1 MSCSFFTGIMKT
13 INGLTGQFDTLSLC
27 ILFATRLLI
36 FAQIL
41 VSSYDET
48 EQVFLPFQMLSDK
61 KKNIL
66 VHELEETINKSI
78 EQMKNVNTKTVF
90 WTSTRKAN
98 IAQNI
103 LDNILTITYPY
114 ISDVRGW
121 TTMKTVL
128 TEETSLKIKVTP
140 KYVPYGEEDA
150 ADVTIAVRE
159 SNGEQA
165 RILIKG

>member
-1 MSCSFFTGIMKT
+1 MSQNARQAFYYKGGNNIS
-13 INGLTGQFDTLSLC
+13 LSDSEGV
-27 ILFATRLLI
+27 IQAAKLLI
-36 FAQIL
+36 FAQIM
-41 VSSYDET
+41 VHSYDES
-48 EQVFLPFQMLSDK
+48 QQCFCPFQMLPERRR
-61 KKNIL
+61 NIL
-66 VHELEETINKSI
+66 INELDEIAKKSI